1 MCFLCCPERQVWG
14 PQAHYTISLHYTMF
28 PAAFNPVIEMLF
40 FPICIDK
47 SRLVE
52 STKMNIITCMCI

>member
-1 MCFLCCPERQVWG
+1 MSDVLSVLPRKGQ

-40 FPICIDK
+40 FPNCIDK
-47 SRLVE
+47 SRLIE